1 MRRGALLLAGLV
13 MLAAC
18 GDQPAAAVRPAV
30 AATAAPASTDD
41 ATDAASCASAPQ
53 TLRPPDPMP
62 GPGAMPAGSFMD
74 HVRQRGFL
82 IAGVPRG
89 TPGFGSVD
97 PAAGLPA
104 GFDVE
109 MVKQVSLAIFG
120 DENHVEYRL
129 VTTPERVPLLQS
141 GAIDIVASTMTITC
155 GRWTQVGFSTDY
167 YIDHQR
173 VLVTKGSP
181 YRSLADLRNR
191 TVCATTSSTSIY
203 FLQHHSGVSGLKTVA
218 VSDNNDCLVMLQRG
232 QVDAISTNE
241 GILDG
246 LRAEDP
252 YTEIVGPPLTD
263 EEHGMAISLCH
274 KEFIRFVDGTLDRMR
289 SDGTWARLYGRW
301 LAPWL
306 GAAAPPAADYGDRS
320 PAPPYSYCSG

>member
-1 MRRGALLLAGLV
+1 MRRGALLAAVLLA
-13 MLAAC
+13 LAAC
-18 GDQPAAAVRPAV
+18 GNQPAPAVRPA
-30 AATAAPASTDD
+30 AAPAPSPASTDD
-41 ATDAASCASAPQ
+41 VTDAATCATAPQ
-53 TLRPPDPMP
+53 TLPPPVPMP
-62 GPGAMPAGSFMD
+62 APDAMPAGSFMD
-74 HVRQRGFL
+74 HIRQRGFL

-97 PAAGLPA
+97 PAVGLPA

-109 MVKQVSLAIFG
+109 MVKQVSLALFG
-120 DENHVEYRL
+120 DVNHVEFRL

-155 GRWTQVGFSTDY
+155 GRWTEVGFSTDY

-181 YRSLADLRNR
+181 YRSLGDLKGR
-191 TVCATTSSTSIY
+191 TVCATTSSTSIF
-203 FLQHHSGVSGLKTVA
+203 FLRHHAGVPGLSTVA

-232 QVDAISTNE
+232 QVDAVSTNE

-263 EEHGMAISLCH
+263 EQHGMAISLCH
-274 KEFIRFVDGTLDRMR
+274 KDFIRFVNGVLDRMR
-289 SDGTWARLYGRW
+289 ADGTWARLYGRW

-306 GAAAPPAADYGDRS
+306 GAAAQPAADYGDRS
-320 PAPPYSYCSG
+320 RPPPPSYCSG